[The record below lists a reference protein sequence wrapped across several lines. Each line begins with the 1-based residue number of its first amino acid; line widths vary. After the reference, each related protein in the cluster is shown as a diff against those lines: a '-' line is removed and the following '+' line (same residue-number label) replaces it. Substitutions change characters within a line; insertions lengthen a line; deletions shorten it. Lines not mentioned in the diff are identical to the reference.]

1 MALSPDGRTLYATSK
16 SVRGVL
22 SVVNVAKAESRPQEA
37 VVSTVAAGCFT
48 VRVAVSP
55 NGETVWV
62 TAAGSN
68 QLLAFSSRKLV
79 RDPAHALLAT
89 VRVGALPHGV
99 TTFDHGQLI
108 AVASSNRRNVLGA
121 ITIVNARAA
130 LNGSPSL
137 IAEIPA
143 GLFPREL
150 AIEPDGTTLLATNF
164 ASGELEAVDLQHLG

>member
-1 MALSPDGRTLYATSK
+1 
-16 SVRGVL
+16 
-22 SVVNVAKAESRPQEA
+22 VNKQ
-37 VVSTVAAGCFT
+37 C
-48 VRVAVSP
+48 
-55 NGETVWV
+55 
-62 TAAGSN
+62 
-68 QLLAFSSRKLV
+68 SSRTRTRAETRRSPLD
-79 RDPAHALLAT
+79 R
-89 VRVGALPHGV
+89 RG
-99 TTFDHGQLI
+99 LI